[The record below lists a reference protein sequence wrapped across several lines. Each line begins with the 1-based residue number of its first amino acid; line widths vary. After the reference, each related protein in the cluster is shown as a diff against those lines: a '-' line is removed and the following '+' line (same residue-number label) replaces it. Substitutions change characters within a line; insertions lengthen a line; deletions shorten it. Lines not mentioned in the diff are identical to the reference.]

1 MNLSTILYQTHSGW
15 RYIVIVVLVLALVKL
30 LIGLVGGQRWSRLDH
45 TLGVATPLVITIQWL
60 LGIVLW
66 ALTPAA
72 WFLNRGSVNFAEH
85 AGTMT
90 LAVAAAHIGW
100 SRAKRATSDGAKF
113 RTAFI
118 SFLIAGLLVALG
130 VARITNW
137 L

>member
-1 MNLSTILYQTHSGW
+1 MTLTSILFQAHSGW
-15 RYIVIVVLVLALVKL
+15 RYLVILVLVVALLKL

-45 TLGVATPLVITIQWL
+45 NLGVATPIVITIQWL

-100 SRAKRATSDGAKF
+100 SRAKRATSDSAKF
-113 RTAFI
+113 RAAFI
-118 SFLIAGLLVALG
+118 GFLVAGLLVALG
-130 VARITNW
+130 VARITGMM
-137 L
+137 

>member
-1 MNLSTILYQTHSGW
+1 MNLSTILYQAHSGW
-15 RYIVIVVLVLALVKL
+15 RYIVLLLLVVALVKL

-45 TLGVATPLVITIQWL
+45 NLGVATPLVITIQWV

-66 ALTPAA
+66 AVAPAA
-72 WFLNRGSVNFAEH
+72 WFLERGSVNFAEH

-100 SRAKRATSDGAKF
+100 SRAKRASSDGAKF

-118 SFLIAGLLVALG
+118 GFLIAGLLVALG
-130 VARITNW
+130 VARITGW
-137 L
+137 M